1 MKTILLLTLLLIS
14 VNIINASESLKAEID
29 KTAPNF
35 TLKDS
40 YGKTHN
46 LSDYKGKY
54 VVLEWINYGCPFVK
68 KHYDSKNM
76 QSLQKEYTEKGV
88 VWLSICSSAEG
99 KEGNYSNNEINK
111 RSKDYGLVS
120 TAYLIDE
127 SGIVGKMYGA
137 KSTPHMFI
145 VDPTGNLAY
154 AGGIDDK
161 TTPDQEDI
169 KIAKNFIKVNLDAGL
184 AGKPFPVKTS
194 KPYGCSVK
202 YK

>member
-1 MKTILLLTLLLIS
+1 MKKILLLALMILSLS
-14 VNIINASESLKAEID
+14 FMNASDSPKAEID
-29 KTAPNF
+29 KSAPNF
-35 TLKDS
+35 TLMDS
-40 YGKTHN
+40 YGKPHK

-76 QSLQKEYTEKGV
+76 QSLQKEYTAKGV
-88 VWLSICSSAEG
+88 IWLSICSSAEG
-99 KEGNYSNNEINK
+99 KEGNYSNEEINK
-111 RSKDYGLVS
+111 RSKEYGLAS
-120 TAYLIDE
+120 NAYLIDA
-127 SGIVGKMYGA
+127 SGNVGKMYGA

-145 VDPTGNLAY
+145 VDPNGNLVF

-161 TTPDQEDI
+161 TTPDIEDI
-169 KIAKNFIKVNLDAGL
+169 KIAKNFIKVNLDAAL
-184 AGKPFPVKTS
+184 AGKPLPIKTS